1 MKLAYVF
8 LSETSHKILS
18 TMILPQLEGKKHG
31 AEVTGMFFV
40 VDRTFFLMKNTSLG
54 QRIKDLLDET
64 GMAVVACDQ
73 CTYEREIENDL
84 IEGAIIGCFPDFLKA
99 LSERGVD
106 QVITI

>member
-8 LSETSHKILS
+8 LSENSHKILS
-18 TMILPQLEGKKHG
+18 TMILPQLEGGKHG

-40 VDRTFFLMKNTSLG
+40 VDRTFFLMKDTTLG
-54 QRIKDLLDET
+54 QRIKDLMGET

-73 CTYEREIENDL
+73 CTYEREIENHL